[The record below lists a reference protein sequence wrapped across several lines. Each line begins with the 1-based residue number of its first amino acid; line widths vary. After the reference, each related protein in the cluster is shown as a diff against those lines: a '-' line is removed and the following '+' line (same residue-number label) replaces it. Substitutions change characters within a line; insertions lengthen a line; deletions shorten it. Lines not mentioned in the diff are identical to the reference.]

1 MLAFIETL
9 AEDPSDQDFIRDI
22 YEQFYHL
29 MYFTAQKYFKNMDIC
44 EKIVQD
50 SLVRLIKQ
58 VAALRSLANPYRA
71 AYITSTVR
79 NTAIN
84 YLKISQKLNDLVT
97 TLDDEESLELQSPL
111 LSIDEQLLQMEQ
123 KEMLV
128 RVLESLSEDDR
139 ILLEGKY
146 VLEQSDRDL
155 AALLGCKPSSIR
167 MKLTRARRRALN
179 LIVKEVNLTG

>member
-44 EKIVQD
+44 EEIVQD

-58 VAALRSLANPYRA
+58 VAALRRLANRYSA

-123 KEMLV
+123 KEILT
-128 RVLESLSEDDR
+128 RLH
-139 ILLEGKY
+139 ILLRFHKKGTSHYRFSVTEK
-146 VLEQSDRDL
+146 
-155 AALLGCKPSSIR
+155 I
-167 MKLTRARRRALN
+167 
-179 LIVKEVNLTG
+179 

>member
-44 EKIVQD
+44 EEIVQD

-97 TLDDEESLELQSPL
+97 YS
-111 LSIDEQLLQMEQ
+111 
-123 KEMLV
+123 
-128 RVLESLSEDDR
+128 
-139 ILLEGKY
+139 G
-146 VLEQSDRDL
+146 
-155 AALLGCKPSSIR
+155 
-167 MKLTRARRRALN
+167 
-179 LIVKEVNLTG
+179 

>member
-44 EKIVQD
+44 EEIVQD

-58 VAALRSLANPYRA
+58 VAALRSLANSYRA